1 MHEIEQLTLWEL
13 NDLMAYW
20 KDYPPT
26 HVLVA
31 AYLMGGDKSRSSK
44 RRHDVNHG
52 DARGDVKTEFHDLA
66 HQVALAGGTANRQ
79 LPDIYRQQKN

>member
-1 MHEIEQLTLWEL
+1 LWDL

-31 AYLMGGDKSRSSK
+31 AYLMGGK
-44 RRHDVNHG
+44 R
-52 DARGDVKTEFHDLA
+52 KTTGKTRNFTDGSFNELTQAVSF
-66 HQVALAGGTANRQ
+66 AGGSVIQKLPQ
-79 LPDIYRQQKN
+79 LYKA

>member
-1 MHEIEQLTLWEL
+1 LHEIEQLTLWEL

-31 AYLMGGDKSRSSK
+31 AYLMGGGKKAHTSSRKGQKFEELSHAVS
-44 RRHDVNHG
+44 
-52 DARGDVKTEFHDLA
+52 A
-66 HQVALAGGTANRQ
+66 AGGTLINK
-79 LPDIYRQQKN
+79 LPAFYKNS

>member
-1 MHEIEQLTLWEL
+1 MREIEQLTLWEL

-31 AYLMGGDKSRSSK
+31 AYLMGGK
-44 RRHDVNHG
+44 R
-52 DARGDVKTEFHDLA
+52 KTGGKTQNFTDGHFNELTQA
-66 HQVALAGGTANRQ
+66 VSLAGGTSTKK
-79 LPDIYRQQKN
+79 LPQFYKT